1 MLFTLDALG
10 AGQDGVIALINV
22 GDDLLPRLAA
32 LGLSV
37 GKTVKVV
44 RRGRWAGPLHIRIG
58 TTELMIRQR
67 DACGIQLQPS
77 LIN

>member
-1 MLFTLDALG
+1 MLLTLNALG
-10 AGQDGVIALINV
+10 AGQGAVISLINV
-22 GDDLLPRLAA
+22 GDDLLPRLVA

-44 RRGRWAGPLHIRIG
+44 RRGRWAGPLHVRIG
-58 TTELMIRQR
+58 TTELIIRQR
-67 DACGIQLQPS
+67 DACGIQLQPL